1 LPLLWRRIAEDAAST
16 IQSSAGPL
24 CNSYSQRGNSGCHCA
39 SLCAADKFAQMSDA
53 NARRVLAL
61 VRIAVGVIFL
71 FFAEYKIVGSEF
83 VHGGFQKYV
92 GNYVDQHQVVN
103 WLRPTLTRYV
113 LPHPYLWARVV
124 AWSEALIGISL
135 VLGLWVSLASLGGTI
150 YMLAL
155 ALCTWF
161 APGRGV
167 PYWRYL
173 GNNLDH
179 IPLLM
184 LFLIFLAFSAGTT
197 WGMDG
202 GRRFAPGR
210 KRA

>member
-1 LPLLWRRIAEDAAST
+1 
-16 IQSSAGPL
+16 
-24 CNSYSQRGNSGCHCA
+24 
-39 SLCAADKFAQMSDA
+39 MSDA

-83 VHGGFQKYV
+83 VHGGFQKYMSS
-92 GNYVDQHQVVN
+92 YVDQHQVVN
-103 WLRPTLTRYV
+103 WLRPTLTHYV

-124 AWSEALIGISL
+124 AWSELLIGISL
-135 VLGLWVSLASLGGTI
+135 LTGWWVRLSSLGGVI

-155 ALCTWF
+155 TCSTWYG
-161 APGRGV
+161 AGHGV
-167 PYWRYL
+167 PFWRYL

-184 LFLIFLAFSAGTT
+184 LFLIFLAFGAGDT
-197 WGMDG
+197 WGVDG
-202 GRRFAPGR
+202 GGFRLPR
-210 KRA
+210 K